1 MLATAKYIPKAT
13 LTTKV
18 RLRTDI
24 YSSTI
29 INGMLIQL
37 SNARP
42 VRNLQRANDQKLFA
56 LAVAIEL
63 RRAIVLQTISAGM
76 RPL

>member
-1 MLATAKYIPKAT
+1 MY
-13 LTTKV
+13 LTK
-18 RLRTDI
+18 LRFNLP
-24 YSSTI
+24 I